1 MQAKHLWFVGAAAAL
16 LAIPSAARPQQGY
29 PTRPVTL
36 AVVFAAGGSA
46 DLVSRVVGEKLSAK
60 FGRPFVIENRTGG
73 GGEVGLLDVA
83 RSTPDGSK
91 LLVTSN
97 GSIAIAPNLLQ
108 VHYDA
113 ETDVA
118 PVAMLEKTPCA
129 IAVNTKL
136 PIKSITDLVRYSKK
150 KPAGITFGNSGYGSM
165 FEVAGEI
172 LRYETGA
179 KMVPVPYRGASLTAR
194 AIETGEVDMGI
205 TDLMSVMPFVQ
216 EGSIRILA
224 LTDSSRS
231 PVAPDIPTLAESGV
245 PGLGLNAWVGV
256 FAPHGTPPQIVTQLN
271 SGINEALKS
280 PDIHQRL
287 LNAGVEPWIMSSQQM
302 AQLVHQEIIMW
313 RNFIRQANVKI
324 Q

>member
-1 MQAKHLWFVGAAAAL
+1 MQTKHLWFVGAAAAI
-16 LAIPSAARPQQGY
+16 LATTGVARPQQGY

-36 AVVFAAGGSA
+36 AVVFAPGGSA

-60 FGRPFVIENRTGG
+60 FGRPFIIENRTGG

-83 RSTPDGSK
+83 RSTPDGYK
-91 LLVTSN
+91 LLVTSI

-108 VHYDA
+108 VHYNA
-113 ETDVA
+113 ETDVT

-129 IAVNTKL
+129 IAVNAKL
-136 PIKSITDLVRYSKK
+136 PIKSIADLVKYSKQK
-150 KPAGITFGNSGYGSM
+150 TGGISFGNSGYGSM

-179 KMVPVPYRGASLTAR
+179 KMIPVPYRGASLTAR

-205 TDLMSVMPFVQ
+205 TDLTSVMPFVQ
-216 EGSIRILA
+216 EGTVRILA

-231 PVAPDIPTLAESGV
+231 PVAPNIPTLAESGV
-245 PGLGLNAWVGV
+245 PGLGLNAWIGV
-256 FAPHGTPPQIVTQLN
+256 FAPHGTPPQIIAQLN
-271 SGINEALKS
+271 GGINDALKS
-280 PDIHQRL
+280 PDVSQRL
-287 LNAGVEPWIMSSQQM
+287 LNAGVEPWVMTPQQM
-302 AQLVHQEIIMW
+302 AQLVHQEIVQW
-313 RNFIRQANVKI
+313 KTFIREANVKM